1 MYIEALNLNI
11 ENIDKYTREEIKNI
25 YKKIAL
31 ECHPDKLSNISDE
44 DERAAKIER
53 FKKASIG
60 YKKANEDFDNYG
72 KLNYRCGT
80 DYNFDNLA
88 DDYEIY
94 NSFDLNFWKNTY
106 DGIFKDKEA
115 IKNTFI
121 DVASYFFNRGFK
133 NKNHYNPS
141 TKVVIHNINLPITY
155 YDLCSVN
162 KRKLRI
168 LLKNVKEP
176 VYITLCCKKDYPC
189 LTRQYI
195 DDDSI
200 EHEIVINMSID
211 DGESGDSGDSGEG
224 GCEGCEGG
232 CCDSGDSGEGCG
244 GCEGCDIKYTH
255 SLTGINNG
263 IDLHTTIYINII
275 EYLMGGIKKIKYV
288 DDTYIDIEIVS
299 FSTKDI
305 IVKNKGL
312 LGGDLNIKVVF
323 KNITF
328 KDWKKISEKKRAKVI
343 RLITKMY
350 AKSPAK

>member
-1 MYIEALNLNI
+1 MYVEALNLNI

-31 ECHPDKLSNISDE
+31 ECHPDKLSNVSDE

-72 KLNYRCGT
+72 KLNYRGGS

-106 DGIFKDKEA
+106 DGIFKDKEM

-200 EHEIVINMSID
+200 EHEIIINMSIE
-211 DGESGDSGDSGEG
+211 DGEEACEGCCGDCCGDCEG
-224 GCEGCEGG
+224 GCEGGTKGG
-232 CCDSGDSGEGCG
+232 CD
-244 GCEGCDIKYTH
+244 DIKYTH
-255 SLTGINNG
+255 RLTGINNG

-275 EYLMGGIKKIKYV
+275 EYLCGGVKKIWYV
-288 DDTYIDIEIVS
+288 DDTFIDIDIMP

-323 KNITF
+323 KNITL

-343 RLITKMY
+343 KLIAKMY
-350 AKSPAK
+350 V

>member
-31 ECHPDKLSNISDE
+31 ECHPDKLTNITDE
-44 DERAAKIER
+44 DERTVKIER

-60 YKKANEDFDNYG
+60 YKKAIEDFDNYG
-72 KLNYRCGT
+72 RLKYGGSS

-121 DVASYFFNRGFK
+121 DVASYFFNRGFP
-133 NKNHYNPS
+133 NKFQKDTKEYYNPS
-141 TKVVIHNINLPITY
+141 TKIVSHNINLPITY
-155 YDLCSVN
+155 YDLCSIN

-200 EHEIVINMSID
+200 EHEIIINMVID
-211 DGESGDSGDSGEG
+211 NSSDSDGGGESDDDYCEDAEETGDN
-224 GCEGCEGG
+224 
-232 CCDSGDSGEGCG
+232 
-244 GCEGCDIKYTH
+244 IKYTH
-255 SLTGINNG
+255 SITGINNE
-263 IDLHTTIYINII
+263 IDLHTIIYINIL
-275 EYLMGGIKKIKYV
+275 EYLIGGVKSIKYV
-288 DDTYIDIEIVS
+288 DDTLLDIVIEP

-305 IVKNKGL
+305 TIKNKGL
-312 LGGDLNIKVVF
+312 LGGNLNIKVVF
-323 KNITF
+323 KNITL
-328 KDWKKISEKKRAKVI
+328 KDWKKISEKRRAKVI
-343 RLITKMY
+343 KLITKIY
-350 AKSPAK
+350 S

>member
-1 MYIEALNLNI
+1 MYVEGLNLNI

-31 ECHPDKLSNISDE
+31 ECHPDKLSNVSDE

-72 KLNYRCGT
+72 KLNYRGGS

-200 EHEIVINMSID
+200 EHEIIINMSIEEAE
-211 DGESGDSGDSGEG
+211 GCEEGTEGCGDC
-224 GCEGCEGG
+224 CEGCEGT
-232 CCDSGDSGEGCG
+232 E
-244 GCEGCDIKYTH
+244 GCEGCCDIKYTH

-275 EYLMGGIKKIKYV
+275 EYLMGGVKKIWYV
-288 DDTYIDIEIVS
+288 DDTYIDINIMP

-323 KNITF
+323 KNITL

-343 RLITKMY
+343 KLIAKMY
-350 AKSPAK
+350 C